1 MCIFTALKIRNTRH
15 GGCVNTRVRRQSQTN
30 KQARHRAHV
39 TSINSPPILRKKTN
53 TEITLYANAHVV
65 VKFSRARVDISVE
78 HSQDY
83 CSWQLSVKLGRIGHL
98 RPCSECQCVHVRL
111 FTRVRQSI
119 PTSRPFEA
127 PFPRRNKTKTGCHP
141 LAFV

>member
-1 MCIFTALKIRNTRH
+1 MR
-15 GGCVNTRVRRQSQTN
+15 GCGNKVKRTN

-39 TSINSPPILRKKTN
+39 TSISSHKKTN
-53 TEITLYANAHVV
+53 REITLYANAHVV
-65 VKFSRARVDISVE
+65 VKFSRVRVDISVD

-83 CSWQLSVKLGRIGHL
+83 CSWQLSVKLGRIGQL
-98 RPCSECQCVHVRL
+98 RPCSECQCIHVRL

-127 PFPRRNKTKTGCHP
+127 PFPRRNKTKTGCHS
-141 LAFV
+141 LAFVWHCQCPSLRRHSMTSIEP